1 MRMYSE
7 YYEEVYPFAEY
18 GDYENY
24 FISIGYLIRSKSFK
38 SRVGA
43 CLINETAA
51 NGRPI
56 FKNANIDFSK
66 YALLNETLEPK
77 EGGWTSV
84 KELYGYAPE
93 QSYVTYS
100 AEPVMRPGMEDDS
113 GYKEFP
119 VGLTSYN
126 QQLDRF
132 TMTLSSI
139 DTLAIGDMLSFVARP
154 TQGNRAEGPAVAVI
168 SIEGNS
174 VTVPAFQITFPAT
187 GGTWTKGQTAN
198 FINNPSNWGWAGS
211 MAMVRTALSREPLTL
226 IASVRNEISFHRSF
240 PALDSR
246 LIISLGNNETDTI
259 TSSTSP
265 NTSTWKQMIADGEY
279 YNVQD
284 ATVEMV
290 FPNAFYKK
298 TVKQTLAR

>member
-7 YYEEVYPFAEY
+7 YYEEVYQFAEY

-24 FISIGYLIRSKSFK
+24 FISLGYLIRSKSFK

-43 CLINETAA
+43 PLTNETAA

-100 AEPVMRPGMEDDS
+100 AEPVTRPGMEDES

-139 DTLAIGDMLSFVARP
+139 DTLAIGDILSFKSTAI
-154 TQGNRAEGPAVAVI
+154 THGNNGTGPAVAVI
-168 SIEGNS
+168 SIEGNR
-174 VTVPAFQITFPAT
+174 VTVPAFQVTFPTSGNTYTKSAT
-187 GGTWTKGQTAN
+187 AS
-198 FINNPSNWGWAGS
+198 FINNYDGGS
-211 MAMVRTALSREPLTL
+211 KSMVRTALSREPLTL
-226 IASVRNEISFHRSF
+226 IASIRNEISFHRSF

>member
-24 FISIGYLIRSKSFK
+24 FISLGYLIRSKSFK

-43 CLINETAA
+43 RLTNETAS

-66 YALLNETLEPK
+66 YTLLNETLEPK

-93 QSYVTYS
+93 QSYITYS
-100 AEPVMRPGMEDDS
+100 AEPVTRPGMVDDS

-119 VGLTSYN
+119 VGPTSYN
-126 QQLDRF
+126 QALDRF
-132 TMTLSSI
+132 TMTLSNV
-139 DTLAIGDMLSFVARP
+139 DTLAIGDMLSFKSVAI
-154 TQGNRAEGPAVAVI
+154 THGNNSTGPAVAVI
-168 SIEGNS
+168 SIEGNM
-174 VTVPAFQITFPAT
+174 VTVPAFQITFPTSGNTYTKSAT
-187 GGTWTKGQTAN
+187 AD
-198 FINNPSNWGWAGS
+198 FINNYNGGS
-211 MAMVRTALSREPLTL
+211 KSMVRTALSREPLTL
-226 IASVRNEISFHRSF
+226 ITSIRNEISFHRSF

-290 FPNAFYKK
+290 FPNALYKK
-298 TVKQTLAR
+298 TVKQALAR